1 MSKEQD
7 LELYTAW
14 KQSGDKKALGDLMH
28 NLNPLIYT
36 EVKRASG
43 TLPSTALS
51 AEAKKWTI
59 KAIQSFDPDKGVALS
74 THVMN
79 YLPKIRRMNYKFQNA
94 ARLPENLQ
102 LQYHT
107 WNQASTKL
115 QERHD
120 REPTDEEMADELGWK
135 KKAVIKYK
143 GSLYSDLVESG
154 SERPVEVTTFNTNK
168 VLYDYILMQ
177 LTSDEK
183 FILNH
188 SDTMSSTELAAKL
201 GVNINRLNY
210 QKRLL
215 IDKIKKLQVETKWS

>member
-1 MSKEQD
+1 MAKEQD
-7 LELYTAW
+7 IELYNTW
-14 KQSGDKKALGDLMH
+14 KETGDKKALGALVH

-51 AEAKKWTI
+51 AEAKKWAV
-59 KAIQSFDPDKGVALS
+59 KAIQTYDPTKGVALS

-79 YLPKIRRMNYKFQNA
+79 YLPKIRRMNYKFQNS

-107 WNQASTKL
+107 WNQAVTRL
-115 QERHD
+115 QERED
-120 REPTDEEMADELGWK
+120 RDPTEEELAEELGWK
-135 KKAVIKYK
+135 KKAVVKYK
-143 GSLYSDLVESG
+143 KSLYSDLVESG
-154 SERPVEVTTFNTNK
+154 SERPVEFTTFNTNR
-168 VLYDYILMQ
+168 VLYDYILGE
-177 LTSDEK
+177 LTKDEK
-183 FILNH
+183 YILEN
-188 SDTMSSTELAAKL
+188 SDKMNSTELAAKL

-215 IDKIKKLQVETKWS
+215 IDKIKRLQVETKWS